1 MSLSLELSKPEYQT
15 GTYAERLAL
24 LHSKTE
30 SVIGK
35 IAYGNT
41 LHLVSMLARGL
52 RTRIDNCAV
61 PELKAA
67 WSEALQPA
75 YLSSPA
81 YSINVSLPEIRQML
95 DAGLSKGVCTPEEHT
110 FIIQLATYQRQMWPE
125 TTLYDV
131 VAHFEPAL
139 VDVGDWT
146 ELIYSG
152 NRLALTLTQSLPE
165 PSLIRI
171 EASESVDGEK
181 WSAWKRI
188 SHFYEVSDA
197 GLYFAIMPNSPLQRR
212 IRWRGEDY
220 KIAGT
225 VAGV

>member
-1 MSLSLELSKPEYQT
+1 MSLSVELSKPEYQT

-52 RTRIDNCAV
+52 RSRIDNCAV

-81 YSINVSLPEIRQML
+81 YSINVALPEIRQML
-95 DAGLSKGVCTPEEHT
+95 DAGLSAGVCTAEEHT
-110 FIIQLATYQRQMWPE
+110 FIIQLATYQRQIFPSA
-125 TTLYDV
+125 TLRDV
-131 VAHFEPAL
+131 VAHFEPVR

-146 ELIYSG
+146 ELPYQG
-152 NRLALTLTQSLPE
+152 GRLALTLTQPLPE
-165 PSLIRI
+165 PSLVRI
-171 EASESVDGEK
+171 EACESVDGQN
-181 WSAWKRI
+181 WTAWQRI
-188 SHFYEVSDA
+188 SHFYNVGEA
-197 GLYFAIMPNSPLQRR
+197 GLYLTEIPRSQLQRR
-212 IRWRGEDY
+212 IRWRGEHY
-220 KIAGT
+220 AVAGT